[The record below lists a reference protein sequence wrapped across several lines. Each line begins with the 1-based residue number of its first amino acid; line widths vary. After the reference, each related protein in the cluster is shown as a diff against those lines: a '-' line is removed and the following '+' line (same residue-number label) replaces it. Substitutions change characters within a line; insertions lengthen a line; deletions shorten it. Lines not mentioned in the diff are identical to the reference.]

1 MLSHAFGSK
10 PNEFIMSDL
19 LLGSWCARL
28 FHFLFYS
35 LSLFCTFMRLRFIYF
50 TQLQRSQETFSL
62 IGKWI
67 NGLKKKTTT
76 QPFDCH
82 VKRAQVLLE
91 CFFSSS
97 QFYLMWKLRESI
109 ECNKICVF
117 HFISIHFS
125 FCFVIHKTGRDQHQ
139 EFWFECSQRNEIK
152 TIDLHARVK
161 WCVKNTISAKLKE
174 KYCNANMNWWWNY
187 RQSVSQ
193 TKGVRIHRIHEFQFE
208 SSNGWRGEVEKKNPS

>member
-1 MLSHAFGSK
+1 MCAAVSFFILFSLSFLHFYASS
-10 PNEFIMSDL
+10 IY
-19 LLGSWCARL
+19 L
-28 FHFLFYS
+28 FHAI
-35 LSLFCTFMRLRFIYF
+35 TTVARNIF
-50 TQLQRSQETFSL
+50 THRQMN
-62 IGKWI
+62 KWI
-67 NGLKKKTTT
+67 ENSNNAAFWLPCETCTSL
-76 QPFDCH
+76 
-82 VKRAQVLLE
+82 AQMFL
-91 CFFSSS
+91 FFSSE
-97 QFYLMWKLRESI
+97 FYLMWKLRESI

-125 FCFVIHKTGRDQHQ
+125 FCFVIHETGRDQHQ

-152 TIDLHARVK
+152 TTDLHAKVK

-208 SSNGWRGEVEKKNPS
+208 SSNGWRGEVEKKKPELNTEKKKAKPVTHLMGICN